1 MMYVA
6 TMDSESFEWMA
17 LGTTEEEAKEAI
29 LKAWNDAQNTLVSMG
44 WDGNF
49 YESVEDLE
57 EDYEIR
63 VEELTPGQCVM
74 R

>member
-6 TMDSESFEWMA
+6 MMDSESFEWMA